1 MRLAQR
7 LRPLRGSI
15 AMAALT
21 AALLSAPY
29 AGFMAYVVV
38 LGLLIWLPVAASRF
52 IRRPE
57 TRAHLAAVFGA
68 WVAALLVV
76 AAVQGWRHAVA
87 RSHADA
93 IVAEIEHF
101 HAVHHR
107 YPDDLTEIG
116 LSHDGLAARLD
127 LAGYEQ
133 EGQVPHFFYAVTYMP
148 FAVWSF
154 DFRTRAWE
162 IQD

>member
-38 LGLLIWLPVAASRF
+38 LGLLIWLPVAALRF
-52 IRRPE
+52 VRRPGM
-57 TRAHLAAVFGA
+57 RGHLAAVFGV
-68 WVAALLVV
+68 WVAALLLVT
-76 AAVQGWRHAVA
+76 AVQGWRHVA
-87 RSHADA
+87 ARAEADA
-93 IVAEIEHF
+93 IVAEIEQF
-101 HAVHHR
+101 RTVHHR
-107 YPDDLTEIG
+107 YPDDLSEIG
-116 LSHDGLAARLD
+116 LSHAGLAAKLD
-127 LAGYEQ
+127 MASYSEDAQL
-133 EGQVPHFFYAVTYMP
+133 PHFFYAVTYLP

-154 DFRTRAWE
+154 DFRTRTWE

>member
-1 MRLAQR
+1 MRLAEQLR
-7 LRPLRGSI
+7 LLWGPV
-15 AMAALT
+15 AMASLA
-21 AALLSAPY
+21 AALLSVPH
-29 AGFMAYVVV
+29 AGFMAYMVV
-38 LGLLIWLPVAASRF
+38 LGLLIWLPAAALRF

-57 TRAHLAAVFGA
+57 ARAHVAAEFGV

-93 IVAEIEHF
+93 IVAEIEQF

-116 LSHDGLAARLD
+116 LSHDGLVASLD
-127 LAGYEQ
+127 FAGYEE
-133 EGQVPHFFYAVTYMP
+133 EGQVPHFFYGVTYMP

-154 DFRTRAWE
+154 DFRTRTWE
-162 IQD
+162 LRD